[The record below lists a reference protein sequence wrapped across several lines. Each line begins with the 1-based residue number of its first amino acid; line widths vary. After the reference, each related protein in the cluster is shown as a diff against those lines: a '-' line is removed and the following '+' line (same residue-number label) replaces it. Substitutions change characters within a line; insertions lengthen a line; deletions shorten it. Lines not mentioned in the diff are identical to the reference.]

1 MVKFKVTS
9 RPIGGEDTS
18 YVETKLRTDTA
29 KFTNMRIAGFT
40 QSIIALIRKTEEF
53 IKYKARIASRDVF
66 SEKLYILA
74 SLCKS
79 CENKLVYGRA
89 GCQET
94 GS

>member
-40 QSIIALIRKTEEF
+40 QSIIALIIERLRSSSN
-53 IKYKARIASRDVF
+53 IKLGLRAEMYSVR
-66 SEKLYILA
+66 
-74 SLCKS
+74 S
-79 CENKLVYGRA
+79 CIF
-89 GCQET
+89 
-94 GS
+94 